1 MAILN
6 PQGKVMRSVITAVLA
21 SLSAT
26 SWGGALYFPEMS
38 SASEA
43 SYAGAGMVARA
54 NDAGTTFSN
63 PAGMTRFKESE
74 ILAGAT
80 GVYIEANFKPNRD
93 TTTVDGNDGSVNKR
107 IVPAG
112 SFAYVRPMS
121 DQLWL
126 GFSVHNYFGLA
137 IDWKDDWVGRY
148 SSVNVAVL
156 APQFQPSVGYK
167 VNEWLSVGAGAAA
180 TLGYLK
186 EKMRVAP
193 LFGAQGNDGKLR
205 LSDADWAMQYN
216 LAVMLEPT
224 DRTRIGIR
232 YLTETDL
239 DFKDAPDISGVTTPN
254 LPDLTPLKD
263 FTTDTDGLN
272 LGVTMPRTIHTGIH
286 HQWNDDLALLG
297 SVGWEE
303 FSKFGKVQVGVNDT
317 GISATLDEDFRDVWH
332 FGVGAEY
339 KYKPRW
345 ELTAG
350 FSLDTSMSSDRTRPI
365 TIPLGTMYRYAVGF
379 KHNVRDDLTV
389 GGGLSWIWEG
399 NLPVKEAGGVNGKYD
414 RVSISVL
421 SVYARWH

>member
-1 MAILN
+1 ML
-6 PQGKVMRSVITAVLA
+6 AVAALA
-21 SLSAT
+21 SLPGTAQA
-26 SWGGALYFPEMS
+26 GALYIQEMS
-38 SASEA
+38 SASES

-54 NDAGTTFSN
+54 NDAGTAFSN
-63 PAGMTRFKESE
+63 PAGMTRFDKPEM
-74 ILAGAT
+74 LAGAS

-93 TTTVDGNDGSVNKR
+93 TTTVEGRDGSVNKR
-107 IVPAG
+107 LVPAG
-112 SFAYVRPMS
+112 SFAYVRPLS
-121 DQLWL
+121 DRLKL

-137 IDWKDDWVGRY
+137 IDWKDNWVGRY
-148 SSVNVAVL
+148 SAVNVAVV

-167 VNEWLSVGAGAAA
+167 VNDWLSVGAGAAA

-186 EKMRVAP
+186 DKMRVAP
-193 LFGAQGNDGKLR
+193 LFGQEGKDGKLR
-205 LSDADWAMQYN
+205 ISDADWAMQYN

-239 DFKDAPDISGVTTPN
+239 DFKDAPDISGIELPGPDDTP
-254 LPDLTPLKD
+254 DTD
-263 FTTDTDGLN
+263 FTTASSGLD
-272 LGVTMPRTIHTGIH
+272 LGIKMPQTIHAGIH

-303 FSKFGKVQVGVNDT
+303 FSKFGKVQVGLDDT
-317 GISATLDEDFRDVWH
+317 GVTTTLDEDFRDVWH

-339 KYKPRW
+339 KYKPKW

-350 FSLDTSMSSDRTRPI
+350 FTLDSSMSSDRTRPI
-365 TIPLGTMYRYAVGF
+365 VIPLGTMYRYALGF

-399 NLPVKEAGGVNGKYD
+399 NLPVKETSGVNGKYS

-421 SVYARWH
+421 SFYARWH

>member
-1 MAILN
+1 MDFKIGRAAGWAIAAL
-6 PQGKVMRSVITAVLA
+6 V
-21 SLSAT
+21 SLPLPAWS
-26 SWGGALYFPEMS
+26 GALYFPEMS
-38 SASEA
+38 SASES

-54 NDAGTTFSN
+54 NDAGTAFSN

-93 TTTVDGNDGSVNKR
+93 TTTVEGRDGSVNKR

-121 DQLWL
+121 DKLWL
-126 GFSVHNYFGLA
+126 GFSAHNYFGLA

-167 VNEWLSVGAGAAA
+167 VNDWLSVGAGAAA

-186 EKMRVAP
+186 EKMRVP
-193 LFGAQGNDGKLR
+193 PPMGTEGDDGKLR
-205 LSDADWAMQYN
+205 ISDADWAMQYN
-216 LAVMLEPT
+216 FAVMLEPT
-224 DRTRIGIR
+224 DLTRIGIR

-239 DFKDAPDISGVTTPN
+239 NFKDAPDVSGVTIPGSPN
-254 LPDLTPLKD
+254 VPTLK
-263 FTTDTDGLN
+263 
-272 LGVTMPRTIHTGIH
+272 LGITMPRTVHAAVH
-286 HQWNDDLALLG
+286 HQWSDKLALLG

-303 FSKFGKVQVGVNDT
+303 FSKFGKVQVGVADT
-317 GISATLDEDFRDVWH
+317 GISGTVDEDFRDVWH

-339 KYKPRW
+339 QYKPEW
-345 ELTAG
+345 ELTGG
-350 FSLDTSMSSDRTRPI
+350 FSVDSSMSTDRTRPI
-365 TIPLGTMYRYAVGF
+365 AIPLGTMYRYAVGF
-379 KHNVRDDLTV
+379 KRKVRGDLII
-389 GGGLSWIWEG
+389 GGGFSWIWEG
-399 NLPVKEAGGVNGKYD
+399 NLPIAESETVNGKYD
-414 RVSISVL
+414 RVSISAL